1 MSFSAVRLY
10 VVRVLVMHS
19 LPVSWIFW
27 KRWCGPQTE
36 RERGGGRVARK
47 HRAPQDEITCF
58 RISETWR
65 KHATP
70 CFRYVYVKVVRFRCI
85 RSNGNARKRH
95 ETGNG
100 NTGYPSCFRNGLTCF
115 CHVSVY
121 GFLQFRP
128 VHSLEEHWVIVE
140 KVMIYKDNCYRSL
153 LWPIT
158 EPWFKLAR
166 DSQLFLDTI
175 CSISPTALTW
185 FLMNW
190 TREARLVILVF
201 RLCSHEDSRLI
212 IETKSF
218 HLSATCRWPFILMGI
233 SSTRFSTQL
242 LVYDLPGERLILNN
256 LQHVVFAK

>member
-1 MSFSAVRLY
+1 MFEDLNDLHKSCDYHSFQGARSLMSFSAVRLY

-19 LPVSWIFW
+19 LPVSWIFC
-27 KRWCGPQTE
+27 KRWCG
-36 RERGGGRVARK
+36 GGGGGWL
-47 HRAPQDEITCF
+47 EST
-58 RISETWR
+58 E
-65 KHATP
+65 
-70 CFRYVYVKVVRFRCI
+70 
-85 RSNGNARKRH
+85 
-95 ETGNG
+95 
-100 NTGYPSCFRNGLTCF
+100 
-115 CHVSVY
+115 
-121 GFLQFRP
+121 
-128 VHSLEEHWVIVE
+128 HSLEEHWVIVE
-140 KVMIYKDNCYRSL
+140 KVMIYKDNCHRSL
-153 LWPIT
+153 L
-158 EPWFKLAR
+158 WFKLAR

-175 CSISPTALTW
+175 CSISPAALTW

-201 RLCSHEDSRLI
+201 RLCSHEDSTLI